1 MQEFANPRSA
11 NLGPAV
17 GVDTGSNGKANSHAQ
32 AFITRWQGTTASELP
47 TAQSF
52 VRELCALRGVDVPH
66 TTPGQGTMHALCQ
79 QAKAAHRFC

>member
-1 MQEFANPRSA
+1 MLFRSIASSHHADASA
-11 NLGPAV
+11 NIMNNI
-17 GVDTGSNGKANSHAQ
+17 SQAQ
-32 AFITRWQGTTASELP
+32 AFIERWQGSSASELS
-47 TAQSF
+47 TAQCF